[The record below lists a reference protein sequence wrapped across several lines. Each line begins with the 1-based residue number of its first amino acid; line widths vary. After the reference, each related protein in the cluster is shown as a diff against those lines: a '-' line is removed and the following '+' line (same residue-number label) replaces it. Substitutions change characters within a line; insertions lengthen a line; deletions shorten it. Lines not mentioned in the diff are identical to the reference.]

1 MRGWQGY
8 PSEKSWF
15 SIHFP
20 WVNHTLYYTGAPECP
35 VVLGHNLHFA
45 TLDLC
50 KRKTTCWHSWHG
62 GKHYPL
68 LGGGVSTVPRSGVCN
83 SNQNILTLSFFP
95 AETLSCVSPADWEI
109 SAWLWEQGWEGIG
122 AGLWIPEW
130 CKELSL
136 LLHCFALLLLLS
148 TELSCVYFQLFGG
161 YEMRCSF
168 SLFQA
173 SLPLKLIFLLL

>member
-45 TLDLC
+45 ILDLS
-50 KRKTTCWHSWHG
+50 KRENNLLALLAWWKTLSTA
-62 GKHYPL
+62 
-68 LGGGVSTVPRSGVCN
+68 GGGVSTVPRTGVCN

-95 AETLSCVSPADWEI
+95 CWDTELCVPCRLGDLS
-109 SAWLWEQGWEGIG
+109 WLWEQGWGGIG
-122 AGLWIPEW
+122 AGLWIPEC
-130 CKELSL
+130 CKEASRAQPALTLLCSIAASLHWAKLCLFSAVWRVPAVQNEMLFLSL
-136 LLHCFALLLLLS
+136 P
-148 TELSCVYFQLFGG
+148 G
-161 YEMRCSF
+161 
-168 SLFQA
+168 
-173 SLPLKLIFLLL
+173 LPPS